1 MMGSMRSPAPCGLII
16 AAALSLG
23 TSSVQAAPWC
33 STHGGMSCAYSS
45 FEQCVT
51 AIRGVGGSCVVNPAE
66 SAGRQP
72 PPAKSREAK
81 PKRELEKKPAAV
93 TPRHKPSQ
101 PPPAPVAGPAPPA
114 TPAAHEAVKSF
125 AQGRMLILSGQYEK
139 GIAAMLALGQDDRP
153 DVAVSVGYA
162 HYKLGRLDEAKRWY
176 EKALAADPN
185 HVATLASYGLML
197 AEQGDVEKARAD
209 LEKIKVLCG
218 VTCREYKALADA
230 IAARTR

>member
-1 MMGSMRSPAPCGLII
+1 MRNPAPCGLII

-23 TSSVQAAPWC
+23 ASTVQAAPWC

-45 FEQCVT
+45 FEQCLT

-66 SAGRQP
+66 SARRQP
-72 PPAKSREAK
+72 PPAITRAPR
-81 PKRELEKKPAAV
+81 PKREPEKKPAAV
-93 TPRHKPSQ
+93 MPRDKPSQ
-101 PPPAPVAGPAPPA
+101 PPPVPVAEPPRPPAP
-114 TPAAHEAVKSF
+114 HQAVKSF

-153 DVAVSVGYA
+153 DIAVSVGYA
-162 HYKLGRLDEAKRWY
+162 NYKLGRRDEAKRWY

-185 HVATLASYGLML
+185 HVATLANYGLML

-209 LEKIKVLCG
+209 LEKIKTLCG
-218 VTCREYKALADA
+218 GTNCREYRDLAAA
-230 IAARTR
+230 IGSR

>member
-1 MMGSMRSPAPCGLII
+1 MRKLAPCGLII

-23 TSSVQAAPWC
+23 VSSAQAAPWC
-33 STHGGMSCAYSS
+33 STLGGMSCAYSS
-45 FEQCVT
+45 FEQCLT

-81 PKRELEKKPAAV
+81 PKREPEKKPAAV
-93 TPRHKPSQ
+93 TPRDKPSQ
-101 PPPAPVAGPAPPA
+101 PPPVPVAEPPQPPAP
-114 TPAAHEAVKSF
+114 HQAVKSF

-139 GIAAMLALGQDDRP
+139 GITAMLALGQDDRP
-153 DVAVSVGYA
+153 DIAVSVGYA
-162 HYKLGRLDEAKRWY
+162 NYKLGRRDEAKRWY

-185 HVATLASYGLML
+185 HVATLASYGSML

-209 LEKIKVLCG
+209 LEKVKILCG
-218 VTCREYKALADA
+218 VTCREYKELASA
-230 IAARTR
+230 IAAKSR